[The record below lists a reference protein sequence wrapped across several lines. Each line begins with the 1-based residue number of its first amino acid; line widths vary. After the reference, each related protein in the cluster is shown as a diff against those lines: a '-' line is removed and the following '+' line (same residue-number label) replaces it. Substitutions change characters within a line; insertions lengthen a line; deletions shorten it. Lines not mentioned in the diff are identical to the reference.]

1 MIMTMVLVD
10 TSVWVAHFRKSNA
23 SFESLLVNDQIL
35 CHPLVL
41 IELACGSPP
50 APRYKTLSYIQKL
63 QQATVATT
71 SETLEFIEKHQLQES
86 GCGAIDISL
95 LASTLLSENAQ
106 IWTLDK
112 SLDKLAIQL
121 GISYGNKLH

>member
-50 APRYKTLSYIQKL
+50 APRSKTLSYIKKL

-95 LASTLLSENAQ
+95 LASALLSENAQ
-106 IWTLDK
+106 LWTLDK

>member
-1 MIMTMVLVD
+1 MTMVLVD

-50 APRYKTLSYIQKL
+50 APRSKTLSYIKKL

-106 IWTLDK
+106 LWTLDK

>member
-1 MIMTMVLVD
+1 MTMVLVY
-10 TSVWVAHFRKSNA
+10 TSVWVAHFIKSNA
-23 SFESLLVNDQIL
+23 SFESLLINDQIL

-50 APRYKTLSYIQKL
+50 SPGSKTLSYIQKL
-63 QQATVATT
+63 QRASVATT
-71 SETLEFIEKHQLQES
+71 SEILEFIEKHQLQDY

-95 LASTLLSENAQ
+95 LASTLLSENARL
-106 IWTLDK
+106 WTLDK
-112 SLDKLAIQL
+112 SLENLAIRL

>member
-1 MIMTMVLVD
+1 MTMVLVD

-23 SFESLLVNDQIL
+23 SFETLLLNDQVL

-50 APRYKTLSYIQKL
+50 SPRSKTLSYLKKL
-63 QQATVATT
+63 QQATVATPN
-71 SETLEFIEKHQLQES
+71 ETLEFIEKYQLYES

-95 LASTLLSENAQ
+95 LSSTMISKNALLWTFDKTLEN
-106 IWTLDK
+106 
-112 SLDKLAIQL
+112 LATQL
-121 GISYGNKLH
+121 GISYNNILH

>member
-10 TSVWVAHFRKSNA
+10 TSVWVAHFRKSNV
-23 SFESLLVNDQIL
+23 SFESLLLNDQIL

-50 APRYKTLSYIQKL
+50 SPRSNTLSYIKKL

-71 SETLEFIEKHQLQES
+71 AETLAFIEKHQLQES

>member
-50 APRYKTLSYIQKL
+50 APRSKTLSYIKKL

-106 IWTLDK
+106 LWTLDK
-112 SLDKLAIQL
+112 SLDNLAIKL

>member
-1 MIMTMVLVD
+1 MPMVLVD

-23 SFESLLVNDQIL
+23 TFQSLLANDQIL
-35 CHPLVL
+35 SHPLVI

-50 APRYKTLSYIQKL
+50 SPRSKTLDYLKKL

-71 SETLEFIEKHQLQES
+71 HETLEFIEKHQLYES

-95 LASTLLSENAQ
+95 LTSTLLSGNTL

-112 SLDKLAIQL
+112 HLESLATKL
-121 GISYGNKLH
+121 GISYSDRLH